1 MKSIDFIIILT
12 AMEHPNKWTIVIIII
27 IIIIIIITTIIIII
41 INFFYIG
48 IYINIFYKI
57 YILQ

>member
-12 AMEHPNKWTIVIIII
+12 AMEHPNKWIIVIIII
-27 IIIIIIITTIIIII
+27 TITTIIII

-48 IYINIFYKI
+48 NYINIFYKI

>member
-12 AMEHPNKWTIVIIII
+12 AMEHPNKWIIVIIII
-27 IIIIIIITTIIIII
+27 IITITTIIII

-48 IYINIFYKI
+48 NYINIFYKI

>member
-12 AMEHPNKWTIVIIII
+12 AMEHPNKWIIVIIII
-27 IIIIIIITTIIIII
+27 ITITTIIII

-48 IYINIFYKI
+48 NYINIFYKI

>member
-12 AMEHPNKWTIVIIII
+12 AMEHPNKWIIVIIII
-27 IIIIIIITTIIIII
+27 TITTIIIIM
-41 INFFYIG
+41 NFFYIG
-48 IYINIFYKI
+48 NYINIFYKI

>member
-27 IIIIIIITTIIIII
+27 IIIIIIITIIIII
-41 INFFYIG
+41 INLFQLDK
-48 IYINIFYKI
+48 KI
-57 YILQ
+57 ENNLVYL